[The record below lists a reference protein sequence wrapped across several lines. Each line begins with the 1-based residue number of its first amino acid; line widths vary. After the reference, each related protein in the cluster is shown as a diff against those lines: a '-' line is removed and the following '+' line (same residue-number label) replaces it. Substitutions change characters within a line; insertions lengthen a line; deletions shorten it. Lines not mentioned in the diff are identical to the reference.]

1 MVADDDGVDAVL
13 DGEPGVLGGHDPL
26 EHERERRP
34 GSDRRQVGPH
44 ERRFH
49 AWGVEQ
55 RRDVERGTAVAGG
68 HVREVAHV
76 RQEEPGPPVT
86 IPIAEHGQVHGQD
99 DRAVAGGLGPLDE

>member
-34 GSDRRQVGPH
+34 GPDRRQVGPD

-49 AWGVEQ
+49 AGSVEQ
-55 RRDVERGTAVAGG
+55 RRDVERGAAVARG